1 MKQIEEHKQMTVDK
15 ILNESG
21 RMQKIRKEKE
31 EQEALKKTNH
41 NYRQLPSDEVVV
53 RYISNRRGE
62 KLFLDK
68 TIPSGNWLLND
79 HELSFYGGE
88 RKARMHKCENCGVV
102 AKYHLE
108 KPKILHYCGVDCFK
122 KLKLLSKN

>member
-1 MKQIEEHKQMTVDK
+1 MTVDK

-41 NYRQLPSDEVVV
+41 NYRKLPADEVVV
-53 RYISNRRGE
+53 RYISNIKGE

-68 TIPSGNWLLND
+68 TIPSGNWLLNN

-88 RKARMHKCENCGVV
+88 LKTGKHKCLNCGNI

-108 KPKILHYCGVDCFK
+108 KPKILHFCSIGCYA
-122 KLKLLSKN
+122 KLKLIN